1 MSRHHEY
8 LHIMSQAVLA
18 EEFNELVES
27 FGYDGRE
34 LDDPYIDSEEAI
46 QILTDWMNEEANL
59 RKL

>member
-1 MSRHHEY
+1 
-8 LHIMSQAVLA
+8 MSQSVLA

-27 FGYDGRE
+27 FGYNGCE

-46 QILTDWMNEEANL
+46 GFLAEWMKEEANL